1 MSEPEPKRGAD
12 RPTTPRLLLMSA
24 VFPGLG
30 HLAAG
35 QRRWALGLAVP
46 VLALLLAGTVI
57 VLASNPTSLAARV
70 FDPAVLTGLLALQVI
85 VLGWRLA
92 ALGAV
97 RTISPFR
104 PRTRK
109 LGLAATLALLIVAGP
124 QLYLASVTIDAHDAA
139 AQVFAPVDQ
148 GGAWVPEATAPPV
161 ASDDPDFG
169 IASPSVEPSIS
180 PSPSPTPEVPRVNV
194 LLIGIDSGVGR
205 NTAATDTMIV
215 ASLDPVART
224 ISMASVARDTVDVP
238 LPDGRT
244 FRGKLNGLVSYVR
257 WHPDKFPGA
266 KDGQSVLAAA
276 IGKLLNL
283 DIHMWAQV
291 SLGGFINLVN
301 SVGGVTVN
309 VTKGFCDPNYDE
321 YEISGFGVSPGRY
334 HMSGTQALAYARI
347 RKAAGESDFT
357 RAARQQEVIAALRDK
372 LVRGA
377 FLTNPGGFLRSLGQ
391 TILTD
396 IKPSFIA
403 DYIDVAATIDR
414 GDVFRVVIGH
424 PLVKTGFDSRGS
436 IQVPDIPA
444 IQAMAAKLFPPT
456 GTRPEGFATMPS
468 AGSGPTRNAVTSTNC
483 GITPTP
489 RPTIAPTAAPSASPS
504 DSVSPDSPSP
514 SGATPSPSSS
524 SSAAPTPSGSAGPTP
539 TPTAPG
545 TPTPSPSPSPS
556 ASPAPTPTAT
566 AVSGATPTPSP

>member
-1 MSEPEPKRGAD
+1 MSDPVPERVA
-12 RPTTPRLLLMSA
+12 RPQTTPRLLLLGA
-24 VFPGLG
+24 LFPGLG
-30 HLAAG
+30 HLVAG
-35 QRRWALGLAVP
+35 QRRLALGLAAP
-46 VLALLLAGTVI
+46 VVTLSLAVAVV
-57 VLASNPTSLAARV
+57 VLASNPTSLAARM
-70 FDPAVLTGLLALQVI
+70 FDPAVLTGLLVLQVI

-92 ALGAV
+92 ALAAI
-97 RTISPFR
+97 RTISPLR
-104 PRTRK
+104 PRTRT
-109 LGLAATLALLIVAGP
+109 LWLAAALAILIVAGP
-124 QLYLASVTIDAHDAA
+124 QLYLASVTIDAHEAA

-148 GGAWVPEATAPPV
+148 GGAWIPEATAPPV
-161 ASDDPDFG
+161 ASNDPDFG
-169 IASPSVEPSIS
+169 ITSPSVEPSIS

-194 LLIGIDSGVGR
+194 LLIGVDSGVGR

-244 FRGKLNGLVSYVR
+244 FRGKLNSLVSYVR

-283 DIHMWAQV
+283 DIQMWAQV
-291 SLGGFINLVN
+291 NLGGFINLVN

-321 YEISGFGVSPGRY
+321 YGINGFGVSPGRY

-403 DYIDVAATIDR
+403 DYIDIAATIGR

-436 IQVPDIPA
+436 IQIPDIPA

-468 AGSGPTRNAVTSTNC
+468 AGSGPTRNAVTSTSC

-489 RPTIAPTAAPSASPS
+489 RPTVAPTATPSATPS
-504 DSVSPDSPSP
+504 DSTSPVSPSP
-514 SGATPSPSSS
+514 SAATPTPSSS
-524 SSAAPTPSGSAGPTP
+524 SGGTPTPSGSAGPTP
-539 TPTAPG
+539 TPTATE
-545 TPTPSPSPSPS
+545 TPMPSPSPSP
-556 ASPAPTPTAT
+556 APTPTPA
-566 AVSGATPTPSP
+566 AASGATPTPAP